1 MQALVTGAAT
11 LGITLNAHQVAQ
23 FELYR
28 RELLAWND
36 RVNLTAI
43 TDPEEVLTKHF
54 LDSLTVELA
63 LGPEMAGAKAIDV
76 GSGAGFPG
84 IPLKIVHPELALTLL
99 EATNKKAAF
108 LKHVLESL
116 MLLDVEV
123 VTMRAEDA
131 ARLPEHREVYALV
144 LARAVAAMAVLA
156 EITLP
161 LCRIGG
167 MVVAPKKGP
176 IADEIA
182 QAEAPVAA
190 LGGRF
195 WDILDVE
202 APGLEDGRHLVVLEK
217 IAPTP
222 QRYPRR
228 PGIPQKQ
235 PFSTRALK
243 IEQTAPGRA
252 AHG

>member
-1 MQALVTGAAT
+1 MQTLVTGAAT
-11 LGITLNAHQVAQ
+11 LSIALSPHQVAQ

-28 RELLAWND
+28 RELLAWNE

-43 TDPEEVLTKHF
+43 TDPEEVLVKHF

-63 LGPEMAGAKAIDV
+63 LGPEMAGAKTIDV

-84 IPLKIVHPELALTLL
+84 IPLKIAHPELSLTLL
-99 EATNKKAAF
+99 EATSKKAAF

-123 VTMRAEDA
+123 VTMRAEEA
-131 ARLPEHREVYALV
+131 ARLPEHREAYALV
-144 LARAVAAMAVLA
+144 LARAVAPMAVLA

-161 LCRIGG
+161 LCKIGG
-167 MVVAPKKGP
+167 IVVAPKKGP

-182 QAEAPVAA
+182 QAEGPVSA

-202 APGLEDGRHLVVLEK
+202 APGLDDGRHLVVLEK
-217 IAPTP
+217 IMPTP

-228 PGIPQKQ
+228 PGMPQKQ
-235 PFSTRALK
+235 PLK
-243 IEQTAPGRA
+243 QTA
-252 AHG
+252 HG